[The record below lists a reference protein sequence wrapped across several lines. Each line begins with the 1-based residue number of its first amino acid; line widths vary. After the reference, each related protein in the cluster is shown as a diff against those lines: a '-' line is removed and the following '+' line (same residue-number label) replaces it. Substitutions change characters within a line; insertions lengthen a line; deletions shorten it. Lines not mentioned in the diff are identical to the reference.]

1 MFCVSD
7 FFLVSQEPKSFT
19 THPMALGMPNRC
31 ATFINCPE
39 IIQKK
44 FGIMYFLSKQSSV
57 GNVFK
62 PKMVNQFYWCLLVC
76 RLYCQINCIIRMHAD
91 AAAGSI
97 CQKRIVVCSQYF
109 IPFVLYASFSIVI
122 SYIYTT
128 ANYKTKASVAAA
140 VFFNSLKN
148 GPYCPLII
156 FSQWS

>member
-1 MFCVSD
+1 MFCISD

-39 IIQKK
+39 IIQKNLALRI
-44 FGIMYFLSKQSSV
+44 FCLNSPPLEMF
-57 GNVFK
+57 FK

-76 RLYCQINCIIRMHAD
+76 RLYCQINCIIRMH

-122 SYIYTT
+122 SYTYIQQ
-128 ANYKTKASVAAA
+128 
-140 VFFNSLKN
+140 
-148 GPYCPLII
+148 PII
-156 FSQWS
+156 KQKLRLLLLLSFSIA